1 MLRAQSDFLLAPNAQ
16 CHPKQRSLT
25 RTHAVRAHIFS
36 SGARNYWEIIAI
48 FKLARNRGV
57 DILAETQLLGC
68 TSLKRKRRV
77 PMIFLIQQR
86 IY

>member
-1 MLRAQSDFLLAPNAQ
+1 MLRAQNNFLLAPNAQ

-25 RTHAVRAHIFS
+25 QTQAVRAHIFI
-36 SGARNYWEIIAI
+36 SGARNYWIITAI

-68 TSLKRKRRV
+68 TSLKRKRRA
-77 PMIFLIQQR
+77 PMIFLIQHR